1 MCLKVFKYARRAAS
15 DQTSYCTDLMFDL
28 KRINGT
34 FAYNGPGMFHCYKRC
49 VWWQAVSLLG
59 ISFRLGSRNMIVM
72 NSAADSPFLN
82 LPFSFLGDILTYLP
96 LFNPPALSLRSRFLP
111 PPTFL
116 LLPPLLPPH
125 TETVLTLYYLNL
137 LYFLTARKQKC
148 AGGKKA
154 HLLCLNL
161 LWGITLLFLLLKTRD
176 VF

>member
-1 MCLKVFKYARRAAS
+1 MCLKVFKYAWRAAS

-34 FAYNGPGMFHCYKRC
+34 FAYNVPGMFHCYKRC
-49 VWWQAVSLLG
+49 VWWQAVSL
-59 ISFRLGSRNMIVM
+59 FRLGSRNMTVM

-96 LFNPPALSLRSRFLP
+96 SFNPPALSLRSRFLP

-125 TETVLTLYYLNL
+125 AETVLTLYYLNL
-137 LYFLTARKQKC
+137 YFLTERKQKC
-148 AGGKKA
+148 ASGKKA

-176 VF
+176 VL